1 MTADNEASENTD
13 AAPVSDRTAAPVVTE
28 VRPGCAGSMAPFL
41 VGALVLAAVG
51 GGLLLGRC
59 TAPDPT
65 PPPAVTVVNR
75 GTPVVTAIRDLARLE
90 SAQYHMERVIEL
102 REQQKRL
109 FGLVETEDAILLVAA
124 AKITAGVDLAQIG
137 EKDIVIDVEKSRVEI
152 TLPPVKV
159 LEATLDN
166 ERTHVYLRD
175 TDLLAERKESLETRA
190 RQEAEKEL
198 VQAATEAGIL
208 KRAEDNSRRTIENL
222 VRALGYQ
229 HVIVRFRD
237 R

>member
-13 AAPVSDRTAAPVVTE
+13 AAPVSDRTAAPVATE

-51 GGLLLGRC
+51 GGLLIGRC

-124 AKITAGVDLAQIG
+124 ARITAGVDLAQIG
-137 EKDIVIDVEKSRVEI
+137 EKDIVVDVEKSRVEI

-159 LEATLDN
+159 LDATLDN

-175 TDLLAERKESLETRA
+175 TDLLAERKESLETQA

-208 KRAEDNSRRTIENL
+208 KRAEDNARRTVENL